1 MSTLS
6 IAPSFIPVRPA
17 PQVRLTR
24 RGRLVVFVTSLLI
37 VLTAAFVLAAGAM
50 GTDHAGTP
58 TPTST
63 YVVGDG
69 ETLGG
74 IARQVGST
82 VLELEQ
88 LNRLDTAEIMAGQQL
103 RVPTN

>member
-6 IAPSFIPVRPA
+6 IAPSFVPVRPA

-50 GTDHAGTP
+50 GTDHAGAP
-58 TPTST
+58 TPTET

-88 LNRLDTAEIMAGQQL
+88 LNRLDTAEIMAGQRL